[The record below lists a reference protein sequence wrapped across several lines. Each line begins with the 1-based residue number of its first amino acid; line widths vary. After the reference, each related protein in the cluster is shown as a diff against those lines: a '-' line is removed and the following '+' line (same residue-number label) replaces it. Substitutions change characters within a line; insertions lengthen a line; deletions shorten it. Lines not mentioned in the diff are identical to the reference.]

1 MSCIKPLTAATPIKD
16 ERTSESEIVKLH
28 SENGVDGRPIISKT
42 IFQRSNQSHPLLKST
57 GLQVARTAISALVRV
72 KAFLIVIACLTTML
86 TIIPAA
92 CLTGRLVCTLAIMA
106 IKIVRHRAF
115 LPCLLC
121 ALLAHSIPF
130 GEVLPVRHI
139 HFAAGGR
146 NRKSKG
152 KQPLD
157 ATQAQKTSG
166 PVLDPTPPLGHL
178 SWQAGNRKFELQYV
192 DWDTERACG
201 MNAIK
206 YCTGVPWEKLDACAH
221 VAGVDPTKGSHTFY
235 ELSKIMNK
243 LRLCINCYMV
253 IGRSEGTHPALEPIE
268 CKLGTGSMVNAPD
281 RLVFFEASAETMLK
295 FGARSSVAPNWGRES
310 HVVVAVR
317 RGLTIRTIQGPMG
330 TPGPSPSGPPD
341 DPSTRPTHPTSG
353 PSSSATLPASAA
365 PHSPQTTTT
374 APPAAVSTPPAQ
386 APPVMPITS
395 AAPAALVTCPAP
407 PPPPHRPAFL
417 PPTGGKRVTPDECPY
432 LEQPDGKIM
441 QIREISHKSL
451 ERMFGNHRVV
461 LSIPVAGVETVSYI
475 TWAAIAISILR
486 KLVWLYVVLR
496 DARVYERLWDKL
508 VQVLMDMRPALLGAA
523 FGDDI
528 GGTLEWM
535 LDNVEYALTVLPYV
549 SILATHI
556 IPFAWA
562 YAWYKFSL
570 FRSTHFPNGF
580 PVLVINCTV
589 RLGEF
594 SVGLGDRQWWYTG
607 SPNQYI
613 GCGPTRPDTLY
624 NVPRSSAWSMYKG
637 RCEHTVFSPVDRPD
651 LMCDTGLENCL
662 RTTKLCWWPIQ
673 VTEGAHTWVYSF
685 VSTGRKAWYE
695 GGEWE
700 EYRAVRSMAD
710 GVDHARFTEHC
721 RRSERAVKVQVP
733 SGISTTTYMQ
743 VPSAP
748 TMMLPLKTYLNA
760 ARVSFHSANKAAVV
774 ESLRNVITTHSA
786 SSPDFVAEPEAILAW
801 TGYFLEHY
809 HQARLFGDVKFAAK
823 KSKGDALPATEEQPL
838 SAAPRRCNVCRG
850 WAPIKYSWRHG
861 MCPRCYVTYTRQW
874 NDGYES
880 LLYAD
885 GETQYPRDPGIK
897 HMPGIVF
904 MEPCRAVEKTK
915 PPRSGAV
922 FGGTIEEVAKA
933 KLGFTDGTI
942 LRPDKQSKP
951 ALVGIGLAT
960 RVSVFQNNP
969 EVEDVALR
977 TRLFAN
983 PLMSTTKPDYEGLFA
998 FMDRMGLIGQKQDE
1012 MPKLVFSNTSDWP
1025 EPEERRVDFADR
1037 LRKFAD
1043 DCNYIVDG
1051 DGTHRGWIADFPPA
1065 RRAQFWKAIQADPL
1079 EKVRFNF
1086 FIKRELAVLP
1096 PRWGVEAP
1104 DQTNPRII
1112 CSPNDQ
1118 THCVMG
1124 PAMRYCTHFL
1134 HSLWG
1139 HGSWL
1144 TYAGGLTPPEMADW
1158 LQQEVSPDCMHF
1170 TRGSG
1175 FVAVENDF
1183 SKFDCTYSATTLDF
1197 VRRVY
1202 AHWGFDVTKGPMDL
1216 VWRGWRRPKGYTK
1229 SGRVVCGP
1237 VMNASG
1243 RDDTALMN
1251 ALINGGVQAYAYASV
1266 LLGTNRPEN
1275 ASSEELEWVRN
1286 NVRLVVLGDD
1296 SLAIVPERD
1305 LHGRLWKASDISRVV
1320 DIFGFEARDMKVH
1333 HHPCKAVFLGCRP
1346 YPALDRGILVASWG
1360 PTIGRRAVRLAFFR
1374 DPAGKDPYAW
1384 LKGITTAALQCYGH
1398 VPYLNDLARRMHEL
1412 NPSRQT
1418 TPNDWKEDAHKRF
1431 MFQSDLEEANEV
1443 WPCLEMVYG
1452 VSRWDRAL
1460 FRARLNQIIA
1470 LPAVVIDPKLESMVE
1485 ADT

>member
-1 MSCIKPLTAATPIKD
+1 MFSSSFLKGNSCGLRSVEPSFFVNTFLLYHSLLDLFCTVCEWIRCVVCTPNTSLASLLANRHEVAVASVGVITRCFAYFILVSVEWMAAVVVLASCATCWIWK
-16 ERTSESEIVKLH
+16 
-28 SENGVDGRPIISKT
+28 
-42 IFQRSNQSHPLLKST
+42 
-57 GLQVARTAISALVRV
+57 
-72 KAFLIVIACLTTML
+72 TTME
-86 TIIPAA
+86 
-92 CLTGRLVCTLAIMA
+92 V
-106 IKIVRHRAF
+106 VRHRAF
-115 LPCLLC
+115 LPCLVC
-121 ALLAHSIPF
+121 ALIAHSIPF
-130 GEVLPVRHI
+130 GEVLPLQQI
-139 HFAAGGR
+139 KFAAGGR

-152 KQPLD
+152 KAPLD
-157 ATQAQKTSG
+157 AIHAQKNSG
-166 PVLDPTPPLGHL
+166 PKLDCAPPLGHL
-178 SWQAGNRKFELQYV
+178 SWRAGNRKFELQYI

-206 YCTGVPWEKLDACAH
+206 YCTGVPWEKLDDCAR

-235 ELSKIMNK
+235 ELGKIMNK

-253 IGRSEGTHPALEPIE
+253 SGRQDGTHPALEPIE
-268 CKLGTGSMVNAPD
+268 CQLGTGSMVNTPD
-281 RLVFFEASAETMLK
+281 RLVFFEASAESMLK
-295 FGARSSVAPNWGRES
+295 IGARSSVAPTWGRES

-330 TPGPSPSGPPD
+330 TPGPAPAGPPD
-341 DPSTRPTHPTSG
+341 DPLARATHPT
-353 PSSSATLPASAA
+353 PSSSGSIPT
-365 PHSPQTTTT
+365 
-374 APPAAVSTPPAQ
+374 AAVSTPAPAIHLPTPVPTAS
-386 APPVMPITS
+386 APVATPS
-395 AAPAALVTCPAP
+395 AAVTVTSVATATTSP
-407 PPPPHRPAFL
+407 PPPPHRPAYL
-417 PPTGGKRVTPDECPY
+417 PPTNGRRVTPDECPY
-432 LEQPDGKIM
+432 LEQSDGRIM

-461 LSIPVAGVETVSYI
+461 LSLPVAGIKTVSLI
-475 TWAAIAISILR
+475 TWAAIAISVAR
-486 KLVWLYVVLR
+486 KLVWLYLVLK
-496 DARVYERLWDKL
+496 DANVYGRLWDHFA
-508 VQVLMDMRPALLGAA
+508 QVVFDFRPTILGVALGEDL
-523 FGDDI
+523 
-528 GGTLEWM
+528 GGTLEWL
-535 LDNVEYALTVLPYV
+535 LDNVEYALTVLPYI
-549 SILATHI
+549 SIMATHVV
-556 IPFAWA
+556 PFAWA
-562 YAWYKFSL
+562 YAWYKFTL
-570 FRSTHFPNGF
+570 FRSTHFPDGF
-580 PVLVINCTV
+580 PILVVNCTL

-594 SVGLGDRQWWYTG
+594 SVGLGNRQWWYTG
-607 SPNQYI
+607 APTQFI

-624 NVPRSSAWSMYKG
+624 NVPRSSALSMYKG
-637 RCEHTVFSPVDRPD
+637 RCEHTVFSPLDRPD
-651 LMCDTGLENCL
+651 LMGDTGIESCL
-662 RTTKLCWWPIQ
+662 RTTKLCWWPVQ
-673 VTEGAHTWVYSF
+673 VTEGPNTWVYSF

-700 EYRAVRSMAD
+700 EFRAVRSLAN
-710 GVDHARFTEHC
+710 GVDHAIFTEHC
-721 RRSERAVKVQVP
+721 RRSERAIKIQVP
-733 SGISTTTYMQ
+733 SGNSTTTYMQ
-743 VPSAP
+743 IPSIPA
-748 TMMLPLKTYLNA
+748 MMLPLKTYLNA

-801 TGYFLEHY
+801 TGYFLQHY
-809 HQARLFGDVKFAAK
+809 HQARLFGDVKFAAR
-823 KSKGDALPATEEQPL
+823 KSKGDALPAAEEQPTT
-838 SAAPRRCNVCRG
+838 AAPRRCNVCHG
-850 WAPIKYSWRHG
+850 WAPTKYSWRHG
-861 MCPRCYVTYTRQW
+861 MCPKCYVAYTRQW
-874 NDGYES
+874 NEGYEA
-880 LLYAD
+880 LLYSD
-885 GETQYPRDPGIK
+885 GETQYPRDPGVK
-897 HMPGIVF
+897 HMAGIVF
-904 MEPCRAVEKTK
+904 MDPCRATEKAK
-915 PPRSGAV
+915 PPRNGAL
-922 FGGTIEEVAKA
+922 FGGTMEQLAKA
-933 KLGFTDGTI
+933 KLGFTDGTL

-969 EVEDVALR
+969 DVEDVALR

-983 PLMSTTKPDYEGLFA
+983 PLMSTTKPDYEGLFT
-998 FMDRMGLIGQKQDE
+998 FMDRMGLLGLKQE
-1012 MPKLVFSNTSDWP
+1012 AMPRLVFSNVSDWP
-1025 EPEERRVDFADR
+1025 EPEDRRVDFLQR
-1037 LRKFAD
+1037 LKKFSE
-1043 DCNYIVDG
+1043 DCQYIVDG
-1051 DGTHRGWIADFPPA
+1051 DGTTRGWIADFPPA

-1096 PRWGVEAP
+1096 PRWGFEAP

-1134 HSLWG
+1134 HSLWS

-1158 LQQEVSPDCMHF
+1158 LQQEVSPDCMSF
-1170 TRGSG
+1170 TRGTG

-1275 ASSEELEWVRN
+1275 ASPEELEWVRE
-1286 NVRLVVLGDD
+1286 NVRLIVLGDD
-1296 SLAIVPERD
+1296 SLAVVPERD
-1305 LHGRLWKASDISRVV
+1305 LHGRFWKAGDISRVV

-1333 HHPCKAVFLGCRP
+1333 HYPCKAVFLGCRP
-1346 YPALDRGILVASWG
+1346 YPAMDRGLLVASWG

-1374 DPAGKDPYAW
+1374 DPQGKDPFAW

-1398 VPYLNDLARRMHEL
+1398 VPYLNDLAKRMHHL
-1412 NPSRQT
+1412 NPSRQV
-1418 TPNDWKEDAHKRF
+1418 TPHDWSEDAHKRF
-1431 MFQSDLEEANEV
+1431 MFQSDLEEASEV